1 MRICGRIMR
10 ALLGRASNAK
20 TANSLRAESLRLFV
34 AGVLAIAGLATMT
47 NAAAATVSTAP
58 TAPVFPLKVSSNGRY
73 LVDQN
78 GVPFLMVGDAPQA
91 AIGNLSESEADR
103 YFADR
108 EAHGFNAVWINL
120 LCDGYTF
127 CNGDGTTED
136 GIKPFTTGSSPS
148 SYDLSTPNPAY
159 FQRVDDIINLAADHG
174 LLVVLDP
181 IETGGW
187 LGTLQANGATKDF
200 NYGAYLGSRYRS
212 FPNIV
217 WMSGNDFQSWSTSSD
232 DTVVRSVA
240 RGIQSTDPNHLQTL
254 ELNYSAS
261 SSLDDGNWSS
271 ILGMNAA
278 YTYYPTY
285 AEVLHAYNQT
295 PTMPAFLVEAN
306 YEFEQLNADGGSTQN
321 LRRQEYWT
329 MLSGATGQLYGSG
342 YTDRIANGWSAANVD
357 SIGVTQ
363 LGYMTALFQGRPWY
377 KLVPD
382 ASHTLVTA
390 GYGTFSSS
398 TGITTND
405 YATAARTADG
415 SLAMV
420 YMPTARTV
428 TVDMTDLGSDVTAQ
442 WYDPTNG
449 SYATVNGSP
458 FANTGSRQ
466 FTPPTRNSGG
476 DSDWVLVLTAT
487 GGSLPPPPPPATTF
501 TIGETNVLPTPDDGN
516 GNLLVAQSATLPQ
529 TATLT
534 SLSFDVTNAAGKLRL
549 GIYDSTGPGG
559 GPGTLKAQTAEITPV
574 AGWNTAN
581 VTSPVSLPAGTYWL
595 AYFPSDNNLAFLK
608 TADASSSGKYYS
620 LAYGALPAT
629 FSTAPNSTASHWSFY
644 ATLAPDLGTAQLTR

>member
-1 MRICGRIMR
+1 MKR
-10 ALLGRASNAK
+10 
-20 TANSLRAESLRLFV
+20 TSLRLFV
-34 AGVLAIAGLATMT
+34 VGVLAFAVLAVALSATGRSLAT
-47 NAAAATVSTAP
+47 P
-58 TAPVFPLKVSSNGRY
+58 TGSAFPLKVSSNGRY

-78 GVPFLMVGDAPQA
+78 NVPFLMVGDSPQSA
-91 AIGNLSESEADR
+91 VGNLSESEADR

-108 EAHGFNAVWINL
+108 QAHGFNTVWINL

-127 CNGDGTTED
+127 CNSDGTTKD
-136 GIKPFTTGSSPS
+136 GIKPFTTGTSPS

-159 FQRVDDIINLAADHG
+159 FQRVDDIVKLAADHG

-187 LGTLQANGATKDF
+187 LGTMQANGATKDF
-200 NYGAYLGSRYRS
+200 NYGAYLGSRYKS
-212 FPNIV
+212 YPNIV
-217 WMSGNDFQSWSTSSD
+217 WMSGNDFQSWGTSSD

-240 RGIQSTDPNHLQTL
+240 RGIQSTDPNHLQTV
-254 ELNYSAS
+254 ELDYLVS

-271 ILGMNAA
+271 IIGMNAA
-278 YTYYPTY
+278 YSYYPTY

-295 PTMPAFLVEAN
+295 PTMPAFMVEAN
-306 YEFEQLNADGGSTQN
+306 YEFEDNTGDGGGTTQN

-342 YTDRIANGWSAANVD
+342 YTDQIANGWSAANLD
-357 SIGVTQ
+357 SVGVTQ
-363 LGYMTALFQGRPWY
+363 LGYMTALFQGRSWY
-377 KLVPD
+377 NLVPD
-382 ASHTLVTA
+382 QSHTLVTA
-390 GYGTFSSS
+390 GYGTFSSNGS
-398 TGITTND
+398 VTTND

-428 TVDMTDLGSDVTAQ
+428 TVDMTQLGSNVAAQ

-466 FTPPTRNSGG
+466 FTPPATNSGG

-487 GGSLPPPPPPATTF
+487 GGPPPPPPPPPSIL
-501 TIGETNVLPTPDDGN
+501 TIGETNVLPNFDNGN
-516 GNLLVAQSATLPQ
+516 GNLLVAQSAVLST

-534 SLSFDVTNAAGKLRL
+534 SLSFDVTTAAGKLRL
-549 GIYDSTGPGG
+549 GVYDSSGPGG
-559 GPGTLKAQTAEITPV
+559 GPGALKAQTAEITPIP
-574 AGWNTAN
+574 GWNTAN

-629 FSTAPNSTASHWSFY
+629 FSTAPSSTPSHWSLY
-644 ATLAPDLGTAQLTR
+644 ATLTTDSPAP